1 MGYIILYDI
10 TNHNHIQVV
19 QFMLKIVRRLYNEFV
34 IMHSRLIRYEHKK
47 VLKSLTPGIDK
58 D

>member
-47 VLKSLTPGIDK
+47 VLKSLTPE
-58 D
+58 